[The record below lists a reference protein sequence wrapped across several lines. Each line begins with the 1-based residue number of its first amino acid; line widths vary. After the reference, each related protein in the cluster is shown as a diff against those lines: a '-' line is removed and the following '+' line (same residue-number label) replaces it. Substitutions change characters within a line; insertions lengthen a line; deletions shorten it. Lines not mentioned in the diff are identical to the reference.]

1 MARTVRILF
10 QPVLQTPYVPSA
22 LHDLAISRPWRISS
36 VMDVASTTISIVSSI
51 YKVSTVVT
59 DVKRTI
65 KDAPRQLQSLEDCCK
80 LNKQSLDS
88 LRITNSYTPVPIDIS
103 YLGRLSDQAQRNLDK
118 VGSILC
124 KVVKVQSAG
133 VTIGSER
140 AVRPLKYM
148 QHKKSI
154 DRVTREVK
162 ELRDTIDSMAIR

>member
-1 MARTVRILF
+1 
-10 QPVLQTPYVPSA
+10 
-22 LHDLAISRPWRISS
+22 
-36 VMDVASTTISIVSSI
+36 MDVASTTISIVSSI

-88 LRITNSYTPVPIDIS
+88 LRITNSYTPIPIDIS
-103 YLGRLSDQAQRNLDK
+103 YLGRLSDQAERNLDK

-124 KVVKVQSAG
+124 KVVKVQSAD
-133 VTIGSER
+133 VTNSSER